1 MYMLNVVYVYM
12 HITIYIRPMSELMR
26 CEVSCESVTSLGGAA
41 AFKREIIR
49 LALGAGL
56 SAI

>member
-1 MYMLNVVYVYM
+1 MQS
-12 HITIYIRPMSELMR
+12 MSELMR